1 VGQNSYIE
9 DIIMAL
15 PASFGPAE
23 VKRLKDLIYDG
34 VKTKEEIQ
42 SLTEGMADTVKAIA
56 EELQIPAGLLKKAIN
71 VAHKG
76 NFNDVEGELKDL
88 EQILTAVGR
97 K

>member
-1 VGQNSYIE
+1 
-9 DIIMAL
+9 MAL

-23 VKRLKDLIYDG
+23 IKRLKDLIYDG
-34 VKTKEEIQ
+34 VKTKEEIT
-42 SLTEGMADTVKAIA
+42 SLTEGMNDTVKAIA

-76 NFNDVEGELKDL
+76 NYADVESELADL
-88 EQILTAVGR
+88 EKILVAVGR

>member
-1 VGQNSYIE
+1 MSV
-9 DIIMAL
+9 L

-23 VKRLKDLIYDG
+23 IKRLKDLIYDG

-56 EELQIPAGLLKKAIN
+56 EELQIPAGLLKKAIS
-71 VAHKG
+71 VAHRG
-76 NFNDVEGELKDL
+76 NYADVEGELADL
-88 EQILTAVGR
+88 EKILVAVGR